1 MAKQAKRKRQTVR
14 PKARSLLGNA
24 KRESRRGK
32 VRSGVKAESGFGR
45 DRDQNDRG
53 PERGYY

>member
-1 MAKQAKRKRQTVR
+1 MAKQAKRKRETVR

-24 KRESRRGK
+24 KRESRRAK
-32 VRSGVKAESGFGR
+32 RSGAKAESGFGR
-45 DRDQNDRG
+45 DRDQNNRG

>member
-1 MAKQAKRKRQTVR
+1 MAKQAKRKRETVR

-24 KRESRRGK
+24 KRESERRRGK
-32 VRSGVKAESGFGR
+32 GGAKAESGFGR
-45 DRDQNDRG
+45 DRDRNDRG